1 MSAGQNLSA
10 LIKARRRIL
19 PLWRFVLFAGGA
31 AALSGCASQKH
42 LPSKDEDGA
51 LSVSAA
57 NANRQSANSYTMAQR
72 RLLDIVELQD
82 DLFSDPN
89 IDGLGEKSHAQLLT
103 KASRIDSLWRSY
115 ILDFPEDVQALVIY
129 AKFLRR
135 TGRENAAYEMF
146 KRADALDPK
155 LAVVKQ
161 QLSAMD
167 AEAGEI
173 ANALS
178 RIKAALE
185 IEPENPAYLRQCA
198 YLLAGA
204 KRKILEE
211 ELLSPAQ
218 FDALLLRCHKIPH
231 KNNPADRQ
239 LKIRY
244 AQSFY
249 DMCAPDYTEALEL
262 WRQIFD
268 SAALNI
274 EKQTAAANIARV
286 LVELNRDAEAL
297 EYLKLVDI
305 PALERPKRLL
315 LNEIQRAKKPA
326 QKDPKQTTRTG
337 K

>member
-1 MSAGQNLSA
+1 MSKRRIFAVLTK
-10 LIKARRRIL
+10 IRRRISVAAL
-19 PLWRFVLFAGGA
+19 PVCA
-31 AALSGCASQKH
+31 AALAGCAAEKH
-42 LPSKDEDGA
+42 LPTKAEDDSSSA
-51 LSVSAA
+51 TVSAPA
-57 NANRQSANSYTMAQR
+57 KAARQTSNSYTMAQR

-82 DLFSDPN
+82 DLFADPN
-89 IDGLGEKSHAQLLT
+89 IDGFGEKSHAQLLT

-173 ANALS
+173 ANALA
-178 RIKAALE
+178 RIRQALE

-204 KRKILEE
+204 KRKILED

-218 FDALLLRCHKIPH
+218 FDALLRCCHEVPYRK
-231 KNNPADRQ
+231 NPADRQ

-249 DMCAPDYTEALEL
+249 DMCAPDYAEALEL

-274 EKQTAAANIARV
+274 DKQTAAANIARV

-315 LNEIQRAKKPA
+315 LNEIQRAKNSA
-326 QKDPKQTTRTG
+326 QKAQKQTTPTG